1 MLNKFTNY
9 TQLSSRHEEEGRREG
24 GSVETRMWG
33 RGAGGEG
40 EGRGKRGEGEWGA
53 EEHPVGFPPKNT
65 PKTEDLQNSFSNKN
79 SSE

>member
-1 MLNKFTNY
+1 MRK
-9 TQLSSRHEEEGRREG
+9 RGGGREG
-24 GSVETRMWG
+24 VWK
-33 RGAGGEG
+33 RGCGEGERGGEG
-40 EGRGKRGEGEWGA
+40 EGRGKRGEGERGA